1 MSAFFDAAR
10 EEDPAVRPV
19 PEADWRAF
27 LSRPFNRGGREFALA
42 LEGERVAGVLT
53 STRIPAA
60 GASPDRRHF
69 RIVVHP
75 AFRGR
80 GIGGALLALV
90 EGQDPGDPPAVLQ
103 SRVPASW
110 TAAARFLGKRGFRAV
125 QVDLDMERRGAP
137 PPVPPPPAGVSLR
150 EATDG
155 DDASLVRLHDEGYR
169 GEFGYVPGSA
179 AMVRAER
186 ATEGAHY
193 LLAEAAGRPAGFCK
207 VHHEGVA
214 AGRVNDLV
222 VAGEFRRRGI
232 GRALLLRG
240 LAVLHAA
247 GREPVGLTVEAGNA
261 AAVALYR
268 SLGFVEGESEVAYWR
283 EAGRGVSRTGP
294 AASR

>member
-1 MSAFFDAAR
+1 MSAFFADAR
-10 EEDPAVRPV
+10 TGDPSVRAV

-27 LSRPFNRGGREFALA
+27 LSRPFNRGGRDFALA

-80 GIGGALLALV
+80 GIGGALLRLV

-110 TAAARFLGKRGFRAV
+110 TAAAAFLGKRGFRAV

-137 PPVPPPPAGVSLR
+137 PAAPPPPAGGSGR
-150 EATDG
+150 AAAAADDG
-155 DDASLVRLHDEGYR
+155 SLVRLHDEGYR

-186 ATEGAHY
+186 ATEGALY
-193 LLAEAAGRPAGFCK
+193 LLAEVEGRPAGFCK
-207 VHHEGVA
+207 VHHEGKTT
-214 AGRVNDLV
+214 GWVNDLV
-222 VAGEFRRRGI
+222 VAAEFRRRGV

-240 LAVLHAA
+240 LAALHAA

-261 AAVALYR
+261 AALALYR

-283 EAGRGVSRTGP
+283 ERERGVSRPP
-294 AASR
+294 A